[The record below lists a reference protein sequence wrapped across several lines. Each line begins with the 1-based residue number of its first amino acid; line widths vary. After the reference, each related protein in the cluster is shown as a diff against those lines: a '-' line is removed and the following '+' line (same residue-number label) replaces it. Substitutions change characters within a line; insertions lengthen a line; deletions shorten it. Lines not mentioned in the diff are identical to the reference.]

1 MQVFTFLSPTWLEQ
15 LTAAAGG
22 DPSGPG
28 ATVVQLVVTGGP
40 DGEVAYVLE
49 LEPGRFG
56 ARPGRHPEAGVTLTL
71 AWETAWRI
79 HRGELSAPE
88 AFRAGLVKVGGDA
101 ADLVELAA
109 TLSSLGPAV
118 ATLRE
123 QTVDA

>member
-1 MQVFTFLSPTWLEQ
+1 MFTFLSPAWLEQ

-22 DPSGPG
+22 GPHGPG
-28 ATVVQLVVTGGP
+28 AIVVQLVVTDGP
-40 DGEVAYVLE
+40 DGEVAYVLK

-56 ARPGRHPEAGVTLTL
+56 ARPGRDPEAGVTLTL
-71 AWETAWRI
+71 GRETAWHI

-101 ADLVELAA
+101 ADLMELAA
-109 TLSSLGPAV
+109 TLSPLGPSLAK
-118 ATLRE
+118 LRE